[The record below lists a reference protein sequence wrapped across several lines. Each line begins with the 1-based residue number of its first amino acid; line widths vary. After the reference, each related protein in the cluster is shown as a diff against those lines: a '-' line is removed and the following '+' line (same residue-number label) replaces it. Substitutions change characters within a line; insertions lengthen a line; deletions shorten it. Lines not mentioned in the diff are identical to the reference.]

1 MSDSDKEAFYEKL
14 KTQLEETTTF
24 PTKYLY
30 KFIVPTT
37 GNQVNEVQDLFD
49 QGGAVINTR
58 KSRSGKY
65 VSVSIHLDVEN
76 AEEVISYY
84 QKAEKIEGI
93 ISL

>member
-1 MSDSDKEAFYEKL
+1 MSDKEAFYEKL

-76 AEEVISYY
+76 AEKVISYY